1 MFGGAP
7 SSPRYMDPIGVLFL
21 VMEWT
26 ASEKQ
31 LETWHAVQM
40 EGRRHVVARPRP
52 VFMPNYKFAKKKK
65 IEKWMKNL
73 QGEAADDEPADSK

>member
-1 MFGGAP
+1 M
-7 SSPRYMDPIGVLFL
+7 
-21 VMEWT
+21 
-26 ASEKQ
+26 
-31 LETWHAVQM
+31 ETWHAVQM